1 MSVAASQEVDAFF
14 ANDGNRAAYLR
25 LLDRVERLCGDIKHD
40 VGEEIVRAIYS
51 RKDKQNGNAFK
62 TPAKIAKALTERR
75 RSDPRTAIASIEDII
90 GLTLVVYYPDQI
102 DMVRDRIVHHVE
114 HDRRLRVDRQKSVIR
129 NGYHGYHIVL
139 QSNDPGDADLKCEV
153 QIKTMMH
160 DAWSAKMHDLNYK
173 PHGHTDLR
181 LSAMMSVFGDALESI
196 ERQSVL
202 LRTLIHERWNAEVGR
217 RRAVRHTLFEQLQS
231 IRKGFSEEADG
242 IYRAL
247 YAATLA
253 TPPAGPPWSSVT
265 PRVVEHARQSAREG
279 AWLAL
284 CLADVSNDPEHA
296 ALAARRVA
304 RFLGEMR
311 TDGTIGEAAEG
322 LTDTSDSRD
331 VWLMA
336 LGLSACGNLNA
347 AIEVSDYILLHLNR
361 LPDEDL
367 AMVRFNLANFLV
379 EQAIF
384 EPAGADGTALRQ
396 RVEDLLAACSHIER
410 EDPSAFHDLRG
421 MLEVAVATEAG
432 SVREAI
438 MLIERGLSEANEVD
452 RDIARLYYE
461 LHIRLAWRRLLE
473 LEAEVATQPPPS
485 RLPAPVTPAGPIA
498 PANPPG

>member
-14 ANDGNRAAYLR
+14 ADDGNRTAFLR
-25 LLDRVERLCGDIKHD
+25 LLARVEQLCGVIKHD

-62 TPAKIAKALTERR
+62 APAKIAKALTEKR
-75 RSDPRTAIASIEDII
+75 RSDPHAAIASIEDII

-102 DMVRDRIVHHVE
+102 DLVRDRIVHQVE
-114 HDRRLRVDRQKSVIR
+114 HDPRLCLCMVRQKSVIR
-129 NGYHGYHIVL
+129 NGYHGYHMVL
-139 QSNDPGDADLKCEV
+139 QSNDAGDADLQCEV

-173 PHGHTDLR
+173 PHGHTDMR

-202 LRTLIHERWNAEVGR
+202 LRSLIHERWNAEVGR
-217 RRAVRHTLFEQLQS
+217 RKAVRHTLFEQLQS
-231 IRKGFSEEADG
+231 IRKGFSEQADG

-253 TPPAGPPWSSVT
+253 TPPAEPPWSSVT
-265 PRVVEHARQSAREG
+265 PRVVAHARQSAREG

-284 CLADVSNDPEHA
+284 CLADVSHDPEHA

-304 RFLGEMR
+304 QFLEGMR
-311 TDGTIGEAAEG
+311 TRAPTAATTDGMSKTE
-322 LTDTSDSRD
+322 TSDSGD

-336 LGLSACGNLNA
+336 LGLSACGNLNG
-347 AIEVSDYILLHLNR
+347 AIEVSDYILLNFDR

-384 EPAGADGTALRQ
+384 EPVGADGAGLRL
-396 RVEDLLAACSHIER
+396 RVETLLAGCAHIGR

-421 MLEVAVATEAG
+421 MLEVAVATEAAT
-432 SVREAI
+432 VREAI
-438 MLIERGLSEANEVD
+438 TLIERGLSEAGD
-452 RDIARLYYE
+452 ADKDIARLYYD
-461 LHIRLAWRRLLE
+461 LHIRLAWRRFLE
-473 LEAEVATQPPPS
+473 LEAEVAAPPPPS
-485 RLPAPVTPAGPIA
+485 RLPAPVSSPT
-498 PANPPG
+498 